1 MGAPASRRTCSPARS
16 SWALGSSSPTP
27 APPFV
32 TRAVTHVPHLAAGDG
47 DRGGRRRSLILAGGG
62 MRGAWQAGVLR
73 ALEEAGLAFAHADGT
88 SGGTINLAM
97 LLSGLSPSEMCE
109 RWRTL
114 HVRDFVSPLPL
125 RTYLRGP
132 HLPALGDADGIV
144 GKVFPHLGIEFER
157 IRGARGITGT
167 FNVCN
172 HSAKTLESIEHQG
185 IELELLV
192 AGISLPMFMPAVR
205 RNGSRYTHSVWIKD
219 ANLTG
224 AVKRGAEELWIA
236 WCIGNTPEYRDGPF
250 NQYVH
255 MIEQSANGVLFEEFD
270 RIRALNDEIASGR
283 SQYGQRRPI
292 AAHVITPRYPL
303 PLDPDFYLGRIDAG
317 TLIAMGYRDA
327 RAYLAEMNPESGVP
341 LTPAATRM
349 EQPELG
355 VAWRER
361 HIGRLTPLAT
371 NAALDGSLI
380 VELAAEVPNA
390 GAFVAGPRRVGRL
403 VGRLKGPLVGDV
415 LLRHGTVS
423 LEGGALVYDGAF
435 DLDGRGCHLAAR
447 REAGPAGPPLH
458 RLRALSSLHAILRD
472 DEGTTLAEGHMAPAG
487 GRLPTPLPALT
498 ATNAESVWQRL
509 MTAGAF
515 ARFVIGALLRRR
527 P

>member
-1 MGAPASRRTCSPARS
+1 
-16 SWALGSSSPTP
+16 
-27 APPFV
+27 
-32 TRAVTHVPHLAAGDG
+32 VTHVPHLAAGEG
-47 DRGGRRRSLILAGGG
+47 DPGARHRSLILAGGG
-62 MRGAWQAGVLR
+62 MRVAWQAGVLR

-205 RNGSRYTHSVWIKD
+205 RNGSRYTDSVWIKD

-236 WCIGNTPEYRDGPF
+236 WCIGNTSEYRDGPF

-361 HIGRLTPLAT
+361 HIGRLAPLAS

-390 GAFVAGPRRVGRL
+390 GAFIAGPRRVGRL

-415 LLRHGTVS
+415 LLRQGTVS

-472 DEGTTLAEGHMAPAG
+472 DEGTSLAEGHMAPAG
-487 GRLPTPLPALT
+487 RRLSTPLPGLT
-498 ATNAESVWQRL
+498 ATNAESAWQRL